1 MIIALKETID
11 VVLNHNQLGK
21 ITVAEFNSALSE
33 IVSNIQSS
41 LFPGFRKLNYRKMRF
56 QSTPNYG
63 DEAFFL
69 EQAME
74 YYVDEKEVESV
85 NSKVNIKENFDDEL
99 FLIKDVST
107 DKVSAEKLKLT
118 EFNTVSKSKKFQP
131 SDCSPVYTFNNGTL
145 KIAPE
150 PKNKKLEVVYFR
162 KVKTPKLT
170 YNIEDGQEVYNPDAE
185 DFQDIDVHPIMYH
198 AVFIELLLYF
208 GLNLKEEYAIQ
219 MAQQMKQEEQM
230 KQQ

>member
-1 MIIALKETID
+1 MIIALKNTID
-11 VVLNHNQLGK
+11 VVLNHNQMGK
-21 ITVAEFNSALSE
+21 ITVSEFNSALSE

-56 QSTPNYG
+56 QATPNYG

-74 YYVDEKEVESV
+74 YYITEKEVSYYFP
-85 NSKVNIKENFDDEL
+85 NIDIMNQLEDI
-99 FLIKDVST
+99 FLIKDVFTS
-107 DKVSAEKLKLT
+107 KAKAEKLKLT
-118 EFNTVSKSKKFQP
+118 EFNTIAKLKGFKASA
-131 SDCSPVYTFNNGTL
+131 CSPVYTMNNGYL
-145 KIAPE
+145 KVAPE
-150 PKNKKLEVVYFR
+150 PADQLLEVVYFR
-162 KVKTPKLT
+162 KVKAPKLT
-170 YNIEDGQEVYNPDAE
+170 FEIIMGQQVYNPDAD
-185 DFQDIDVHPIMYH
+185 DFQDIDVHPIMHH

-219 MAQQMKQEEQM
+219 MATQMKQEEQM

>member
-1 MIIALKETID
+1 MIIALKNTID

-21 ITVAEFNSALSE
+21 ITVSEFNSALSE

-56 QSTPNYG
+56 QATPNYG

-69 EQAME
+69 EQAIE
-74 YYVDEKEVESV
+74 YYITEKEVVSDD
-85 NSKVNIKENFDDEL
+85 SKVDISNQLKDL
-99 FLIKDVST
+99 FLIKDVFT
-107 DKVSAEKLKLT
+107 DKTKAEKLKLT
-118 EFNTVSKSKKFQP
+118 EFNTIAKLKRFNP
-131 SDCSPVYTFNNGTL
+131 SACSPAFTLNNGIL
-145 KIAPE
+145 KISPE
-150 PKNKKLEVVYFR
+150 PVNKKLEVVYFR

-170 YNIEDGQEVYNPDAE
+170 FELIMGQQVYNPDAD

-219 MAQQMKQEEQM
+219 MATQMKQEEQM

>member
-1 MIIALKETID
+1 MIIALKNTID

-21 ITVAEFNSALSE
+21 ITVEEFNSALAE

-56 QSTPNYG
+56 QATPNYG

-74 YYVDEKEVESV
+74 HYVTEKEVLSV
-85 NSKVNIKENFDDEL
+85 DGKVDMTEKLKDL
-99 FLIKDVST
+99 FLIKDVFT
-107 DKVSAEKLKLT
+107 DKSKAEKLKLT
-118 EFNTVSKSKKFQP
+118 EFNTIAKLKRFNP
-131 SDCSPVYTFNNGTL
+131 SACSPAYTLNNGIL
-145 KIAPE
+145 KISPE
-150 PKNKKLEVVYFR
+150 PIDKKLEVVYFR

-170 YNIEDGQEVYNPDAE
+170 YKIIMGQETYNPDAG
-185 DFQDIDVHPIMYH
+185 DFQDIDVHPIMHH

-219 MAQQMKQEEQM
+219 MATQMKQEEQI